1 MSQFFSYKMW
11 LDDGKVER
19 YYKRIGYDV
28 VTVRQY
34 LKDNFGFKNGAEI
47 INKYGVSYSLLCSKL
62 VYNESEAFDLK
73 TMMSDLLD
81 FLDNRERRWWNS
93 GRSVLFTSEVY
104 GLRWDDP
111 EFDKRV
117 VGKYELRNRF
127 SKEITSFIKNLT
139 DEITDLTKYGG
150 Y

>member
-1 MSQFFSYKMW
+1 MSQFFSYKIW
-11 LDDGKVER
+11 LDDDKVER

-28 VTVRQY
+28 VTVRRY

-47 INKYGVSYSLLCSKL
+47 VNKYGVSYSLLGSKL

-81 FLDNRERRWWNS
+81 YLDVRERTWWNS

-104 GLRWDDP
+104 GLRWGDP

-117 VGKYELRNRF
+117 IGKYELRNRF
-127 SKEITSFIKNLT
+127 SNEITSFIKNLT
-139 DEITDLTKYGG
+139 DEITDTTEYGG